1 MTAEN
6 SYLDI
11 MQDYIDINRSVN
23 NYDVFELTK
32 NGRISRK
39 ICSIINLL
47 AFLMK
52 MMKIRKKR
60 W

>member
-32 NGRISRK
+32 NGRISR
-39 ICSIINLL
+39 
-47 AFLMK
+47 
-52 MMKIRKKR
+52 
-60 W
+60 